1 MSQTVR
7 LGLIVA
13 LLLPAMA
20 SCSDAPAR
28 AEAQQ
33 RDSPPPKPMPPP
45 QVVAR
50 SPTDPVFNASTIAT
64 LFPLSTQDLLVI
76 ARNKARQEWRKDA
89 TVTHV
94 RYQWSFNRPD
104 VHKWVEVT
112 VNSPG
117 DGAQRNYSFGDI
129 YDGHVFDFDMSDR
142 ADAKSRATAN
152 AIGDV
157 KAGLRE
163 AMATAW
169 KLGYREPFSE
179 LTLEFVGARGKPR
192 VPAWRLLGTTSGAG
206 LFPLTI
212 NALTGG
218 VMDWRDAYQT
228 PNWSDAEIAAT
239 FRKLFNVPP
248 PRNLQYEAFVCAE
261 IGGNWMP
268 WDQCDR

>member
-1 MSQTVR
+1 MSRQA
-7 LGLIVA
+7 LGPLIA
-13 LLLPAMA
+13 AMA
-20 SCSDAPAR
+20 LAGMAACSGASAR
-28 AEAQQ
+28 SDAQQ
-33 RDSPPPKPMPPP
+33 RDSPPPKPMPAP

-50 SPTDPVFNASTIAT
+50 KSTDPVFDASTVAA
-64 LFPLSTQDLLVI
+64 LFPMPTQDLLVA
-76 ARNKARQEWRKDA
+76 ARSKARKEWRADA
-89 TVTHV
+89 TITRV
-94 RYQWSFNRPD
+94 RYQWVFNPPD
-104 VHKWVEVT
+104 THSWVGVT

-117 DGAQRNYSFGDI
+117 DGAQRNYSFGDV
-129 YDGHVFDFDMSDR
+129 YDGKVFDFDMTGR
-142 ADAKSRATAN
+142 ADAKARATER

-157 KAGLRE
+157 RAGLEE
-163 AMATAW
+163 ATATAW

-179 LTLEFVGARGKPR
+179 IDLEVVGARGKPH

-239 FRKLFNVPP
+239 FRRLFRVPP
-248 PRNLQYEAFVCAE
+248 PRNLGVERLACAD

-268 WDQCDR
+268 WEQCDR